1 MTVGEIATMMNSS
14 FSQKANLK
22 VVKMQGWQRSD
33 WFDATGLPWIDPSPN
48 MRSLNAAVLYPGIG
62 MLEGGKVYSV
72 GRGTDAPFEQIGAA
86 WMKGQ
91 QLADYLNDRN
101 IPGVRVYATR
111 LHPQASNFTGK
122 TIEGIRFVIT
132 DRDAFDS
139 VRFGLEVGS
148 AIGKLFPGQMDW
160 AANEKLTGDR
170 NVLKLLQAG
179 EDPAKIEQQYAAGLD
194 QFRQRRSEFL
204 LY

>member
-1 MTVGEIATMMNSS
+1 M
-14 FSQKANLK
+14 
-22 VVKMQGWQRSD
+22 
-33 WFDATGLPWIDPSPN
+33 
-48 MRSLNAAVLYPGIG
+48 
-62 MLEGGKVYSV
+62 YSV

-91 QLADYLNDRN
+91 QLADYLNSRN
-101 IPGVRVYATR
+101 IPGVRVYPTR

-122 TIEGIRFVIT
+122 TIEGVRFVIT

-160 AANEKLTGDR
+160 AANEKLAGDR
-170 NVLKLLQAG
+170 NVLQ
-179 EDPAKIEQQYAAGLD
+179 AAGG
-194 QFRQRRSEFL
+194 RRRPAQDRTTICCGSGGVPAAAC
-204 LY
+204 